1 MKNNKTKNYLYD
13 IFDTIVSR
21 KVQPEYVK
29 KMWATNMVK
38 IFNLEIS
45 AIDLYKLRFDIEA
58 DLGKKALENG
68 FDAEII
74 YDDIIK
80 EIHRKLNTNIPY
92 KDFLSKSKAE
102 EIEIEANVLYT
113 NEDVIKQI
121 KEQRK
126 NKGNIYCV
134 SDMYLS
140 KEMILSIFEKLGIA
154 NLFND
159 IFVSSEYKANK
170 RSGKLYDIVLKELKA
185 KSEDCIMYG
194 DNKDKD
200 CDMPL
205 SKNIEAKH
213 IDRSKLYKQY
223 DEFLANNTP
232 EKVNGDLWAISKE
245 NNDNFNNMI
254 FSLYNFI
261 DKLYFKLKADGYHE
275 VFFLAREG
283 EYLKK
288 LFDYYVENSYNEKIK
303 SHYLYVSRKSTYL
316 PSLKSIEKEDFSYLL
331 NQYSYV
337 TVKEFLKS
345 LNLPNEDIDLIEK
358 DLKDVFSFD
367 YKIPNFKNSIEFRV
381 LKKSPVFRES
391 FERNR
396 IEQNELFNKYI
407 KQHSDSKRIMIVDIG
422 WNGSIQDNIQN
433 ILGNSYDV
441 SGCYFGL
448 CLRDKKYSGKKYG
461 LIFSND
467 PYENKQYRLYYEN
480 RTLYEIMCG
489 ASHGSA
495 NKYILN
501 NKKQVETLLFS
512 KKEEQDIFKNVV
524 KPAQDVMFE
533 RFKNI
538 VNTVCNKYYD
548 TIEVEKIFNKIQFDM
563 LYYPSKEQLEFFD
576 RIYHYENFGVFEFT
590 TFNNKNG
597 ISLKKWL
604 KEHIKFFIHY
614 GRYFDDAF
622 WPVLKLHNNKM
633 YIPYLIYRSRRKKR
647 YKKYGLF

>member
-80 EIHRKLNTNIPY
+80 EIHGKLNTSIPY

-358 DLKDVFSFD
+358 DLKDVFSFLSTSIGLLD
-367 YKIPNFKNSIEFRV
+367 FIIADISFASFANF
-381 LKKSPVFRES
+381 
-391 FERNR
+391 
-396 IEQNELFNKYI
+396 
-407 KQHSDSKRIMIVDIG
+407 SD
-422 WNGSIQDNIQN
+422 
-433 ILGNSYDV
+433 
-441 SGCYFGL
+441 CFFA
-448 CLRDKKYSGKKYG
+448 
-461 LIFSND
+461 IFS
-467 PYENKQYRLYYEN
+467 
-480 RTLYEIMCG
+480 
-489 ASHGSA
+489 
-495 NKYILN
+495 
-501 NKKQVETLLFS
+501 
-512 KKEEQDIFKNVV
+512 
-524 KPAQDVMFE
+524 
-533 RFKNI
+533 
-538 VNTVCNKYYD
+538 
-548 TIEVEKIFNKIQFDM
+548 FD
-563 LYYPSKEQLEFFD
+563 L
-576 RIYHYENFGVFEFT
+576 R
-590 TFNNKNG
+590 
-597 ISLKKWL
+597 
-604 KEHIKFFIHY
+604 
-614 GRYFDDAF
+614 
-622 WPVLKLHNNKM
+622 
-633 YIPYLIYRSRRKKR
+633 
-647 YKKYGLF
+647 

>member
-80 EIHRKLNTNIPY
+80 EIHGKLNTSIPY

-261 DKLYFKLKADGYHE
+261 DNLL
-275 VFFLAREG
+275 
-283 EYLKK
+283 
-288 LFDYYVENSYNEKIK
+288 
-303 SHYLYVSRKSTYL
+303 
-316 PSLKSIEKEDFSYLL
+316 EKE
-331 NQYSYV
+331 
-337 TVKEFLKS
+337 
-345 LNLPNEDIDLIEK
+345 
-358 DLKDVFSFD
+358 
-367 YKIPNFKNSIEFRV
+367 SI
-381 LKKSPVFRES
+381 
-391 FERNR
+391 
-396 IEQNELFNKYI
+396 
-407 KQHSDSKRIMIVDIG
+407 
-422 WNGSIQDNIQN
+422 
-433 ILGNSYDV
+433 
-441 SGCYFGL
+441 
-448 CLRDKKYSGKKYG
+448 
-461 LIFSND
+461 
-467 PYENKQYRLYYEN
+467 
-480 RTLYEIMCG
+480 
-489 ASHGSA
+489 
-495 NKYILN
+495 
-501 NKKQVETLLFS
+501 
-512 KKEEQDIFKNVV
+512 
-524 KPAQDVMFE
+524 
-533 RFKNI
+533 
-538 VNTVCNKYYD
+538 
-548 TIEVEKIFNKIQFDM
+548 
-563 LYYPSKEQLEFFD
+563 
-576 RIYHYENFGVFEFT
+576 
-590 TFNNKNG
+590 
-597 ISLKKWL
+597 
-604 KEHIKFFIHY
+604 
-614 GRYFDDAF
+614 
-622 WPVLKLHNNKM
+622 
-633 YIPYLIYRSRRKKR
+633 
-647 YKKYGLF
+647 